1 MQENIQSKTFATTIF
16 CLGSIRFNYIFKN
29 TKICKRLREFLI
41 NYIIISFAWNIFIDG
56 GGISL
61 QRSEVCR
68 DKTETER
75 KADKLLSWFPSTNWP
90 SFTVISSLMVL
101 LDAAHLNAIFE
112 NHSIFHYALTFSFIK
127 VFAKHASFKLF
138 MLHVLFSRWSK
149 NFSSHFL
156 HRIICKHD

>member
-29 TKICKRLREFLI
+29 TKICKRLREFG
-41 NYIIISFAWNIFIDG
+41 YIIISFAWNIFIDG